1 MAAAENVLPRPK
13 TWRGDCTAPRR
24 SVEGARMSSEYEPE
38 ELFSLRSYFYVG
50 AFGRAL
56 QEAGTVIADTPTLRL
71 LAQSFEVRAHLA
83 LGHAYPG
90 HVDVSSPAMQALRL
104 LGSRSEGVM
113 DALDRICAEHDSEI
127 MGDPV
132 SRLLIGL
139 VYQEV
144 GNYKAA
150 LNLVHKGDALE
161 ELAVAAQIYAKID
174 RVDLAEKQ
182 VARMTK
188 LDEDD
193 VLTVI
198 STATLGRESESPP
211 PLCAHES
218 RLTAPFSNGQPRC

>member
-1 MAAAENVLPRPK
+1 
-13 TWRGDCTAPRR
+13 
-24 SVEGARMSSEYEPE
+24 MSSEYEPE